1 MLKKIADNQDR
12 QSLAVQFRKKR
23 FAFFKSLLSNEKR
36 PIHILDIGGTE
47 TYWKMME
54 LKEDDEIFITLLNLS
69 TDRTTQSNIRTI
81 VGDARRIDAGDKT
94 FDVVFSNSVIE
105 HVGTYSDQMQMAQ
118 EVKRVGQRYFVQT
131 PNKFFPI
138 EPHFLFPF
146 FQFFP
151 IMVRVQLLR
160 NFNLGWFQQAKREVE
175 NIRLLSKR
183 DFMRLFSDARIYE
196 EKVLGVTKSFVAYAG
211 WNPLE
216 QGS

>member
-1 MLKKIADNQDR
+1 
-12 QSLAVQFRKKR
+12 
-23 FAFFKSLLSNEKR
+23 
-36 PIHILDIGGTE
+36 
-47 TYWKMME
+47 
-54 LKEDDEIFITLLNLS
+54 
-69 TDRTTQSNIRTI
+69 

-160 NFNLGWFQQAKREVE
+160 NFNLGWFQKIPDAVQAKREVE